1 MDPLAPQNG
10 KGKGK
15 GVGEW
20 DLGSEREKEW
30 SSSNDLRRK
39 AYLTNYDIE
48 MQDNTIQHNL
58 IESKGNKSNKREKV
72 SETERPT

>member
-1 MDPLAPQNG
+1 VDPLAPQNG

-39 AYLTNYDIE
+39 TYFTTISECKITQY
-48 MQDNTIQHNL
+48 NTI
-58 IESKGNKSNKREKV
+58 
-72 SETERPT
+72 